1 MQYQELSISLSYS
14 PVVFYAPMTRWAK
27 PPLVTPLTIKEEG
40 WFTMRY
46 STGCTSLELMIILMT
61 MSGCNEL
68 QVKFKPWWSGPSPR
82 SPRWCQKYTCKVPKH
97 HQDEEFWIDQSS
109 FGGYF
114 PCFMDV
120 MCHFLASEIYTCKN
134 MKYSQTSD
142 PLGIMTSCIFNDH
155 WSSITPGTEKAPWD
169 CIHLKVLY
177 ELPSH

>member
-1 MQYQELSISLSYS
+1 MFQGDLKSNVLIRFIVLGEKDSNMQYQELSISLSYS

-61 MSGCNEL
+61 VSGYNEL

-114 PCFMDV
+114 PSVLWMSCV
-120 MCHFLASEIYTCKN
+120 ISWLQKSIPAKIWNTHRLLI
-134 MKYSQTSD
+134 
-142 PLGIMTSCIFNDH
+142 PLG
-155 WSSITPGTEKAPWD
+155 
-169 CIHLKVLY
+169 
-177 ELPSH
+177 